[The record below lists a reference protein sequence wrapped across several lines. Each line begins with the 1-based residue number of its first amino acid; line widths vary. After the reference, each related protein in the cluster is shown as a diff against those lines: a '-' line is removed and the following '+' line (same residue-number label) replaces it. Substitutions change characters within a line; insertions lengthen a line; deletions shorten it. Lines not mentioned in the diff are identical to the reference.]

1 MSLLSSRNQ
10 ALTALPSR
18 ITWRAKEGWVT
29 EIGFVGD
36 TELIRSIASAY
47 SLSNFVEVDV
57 NELEGGVSEL
67 RARTPTATN
76 PDENPDNIAET
87 PEIEWELLANDEQE
101 DIKTSA
107 NARAIEVANAGMLAF
122 VDKQIDALKEDLEQ
136 QTTASEV
143 NVYVT
148 EMSNNM
154 AAISSAV
161 QQYFLLRL
169 RGVDSYTFSRWY
181 IRKNVAISSISASIA
196 ASIVSGTLSNVDRYF
211 TTAQLVAAETT
222 IPTAISASL
231 PSGGY
236 WIKHTPVIRS
246 NAQGRLTVSVEYYYT
261 LDLSTF
267 LYSAAS

>member
-57 NELEGGVSEL
+57 NELEGGISEL

-107 NARAIEVANAGMLAF
+107 NARAIESATPGVLAW
-122 VDKQIDALKEDLEQ
+122 VDKEIELLKEELEKAE
-136 QTTASEV
+136 TAAEINSYV
-143 NVYVT
+143 N
-148 EMSNNM
+148 
-154 AAISSAV
+154 AASAVMTGISSTVNA
-161 QQYFLLRL
+161 YFLLRL

-222 IPTAISASL
+222 IPTAISTSL
-231 PSGGY
+231 PSVGY